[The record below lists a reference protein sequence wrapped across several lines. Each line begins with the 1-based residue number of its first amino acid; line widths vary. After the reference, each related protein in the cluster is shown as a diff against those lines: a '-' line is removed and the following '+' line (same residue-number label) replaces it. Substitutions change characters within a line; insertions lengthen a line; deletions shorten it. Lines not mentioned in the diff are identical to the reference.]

1 MKMNRTVKSLLGMT
15 MTGAIML
22 AATSCSKTNRYA
34 NRLEGEVWKVASI
47 SVGGEDLGT
56 EYLPEWH
63 MEDCDHHEELCY
75 GHWEVGAE
83 HADFI
88 WQFDEEGQV
97 FTISNQSDD
106 DHSHDDHDHS
116 GDDHDHSEDD
126 HDHSDDDHDYDMLSD
141 DAVDQCEEFSGTY
154 DVVESKRL
162 RMEFVSSATYGHPG
176 EEVRIVI
183 EKID

>member
-1 MKMNRTVKSLLGMT
+1 
-15 MTGAIML
+15 
-22 AATSCSKTNRYA
+22 
-34 NRLEGEVWKVASI
+34 
-47 SVGGEDLGT
+47 
-56 EYLPEWH
+56 

-116 GDDHDHSEDD
+116 EDD
-126 HDHSDDDHDYDMLSD
+126 HDHSDDDHDHDMLSD

-162 RMEFVSSATYGHPG
+162 RMEFVSSATYGHSG